1 MDPNGHINNV
11 AYLAWALEV
20 IPEHICQDYQL
31 NEVSKLSFL
40 AGGGPLRGGGGG
52 GVCVCGGGGGGC
64 DRCAGAAAARGG
76 GGDPCGGGVFGEI

>member
-31 NEVSKLSFL
+31 NEVSKRSS
-40 AGGGPLRGGGGG
+40 RQQDE
-52 GVCVCGGGGGGC
+52 V
-64 DRCAGAAAARGG
+64 
-76 GGDPCGGGVFGEI
+76 